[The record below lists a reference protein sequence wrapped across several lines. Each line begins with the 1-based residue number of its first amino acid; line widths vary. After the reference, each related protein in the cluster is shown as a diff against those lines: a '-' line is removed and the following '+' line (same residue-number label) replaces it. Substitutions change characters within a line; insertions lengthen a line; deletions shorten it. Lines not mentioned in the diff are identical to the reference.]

1 MPKTVLII
9 EDNKDNSDL
18 VSYLIQSAGFEVLI
32 AVDGFKGLALAAEHI
47 PDLIVL
53 DLMMPEMDGWE
64 VAEKLRADPTTA
76 EIPIVV
82 VSALADTENK
92 RRGKEFGVAGYIT
105 KPLEDIV
112 VFSDE
117 IKGYLADE

>member
-1 MPKTVLII
+1 MSKKILII

-18 VSYLIQSAGFEVLI
+18 VSYLMESAGFEVLI
-32 AVDGFKGLALAAEHI
+32 AMDGFKGLALAAEHV

-64 VAEKLRADPTTA
+64 VAEKLRTDPTTA

-82 VSALADTENK
+82 VSALADSESK
-92 RRGKEFGVAGYIT
+92 RRGKEFGVVGYIT

-112 VFSDE
+112 AFSEE

>member
-1 MPKTVLII
+1 MSKKILII

-18 VSYLIQSAGFEVLI
+18 VGFLMESAGFEVLI
-32 AVDGFKGLALAAEHI
+32 AVDGFKGLALAAEHV

-64 VAEKLRADPTTA
+64 VAEKLRTDPTTA

-82 VSALADTENK
+82 VSALADSENK
-92 RRGKEFGVAGYIT
+92 RRGKEFGVVGYIT

-112 VFSDE
+112 AFSEE